1 LPVFCTV
8 IPIML
13 SLLAEIVTVI
23 IDKVFF
29 IKCILKFFTHAFRLL
44 TANKIIDVIAKY
56 IVR

>member
-1 LPVFCTV
+1 
-8 IPIML
+8 ML